1 MITCVLRKKV
11 SMLSQFLK
19 FLYEQLDFKNC
30 SRYSGRSTF
39 TNKLANSGADVRV
52 IVELDSQKSVQTTQR
67 YIDIN
72 DYFCSNVVDL
82 I

>member
-19 FLYEQLDFKNC
+19 FLYEQVDFKNF
-30 SRYSGRSTF
+30 SRYSGRNTF

-52 IVELDSQKSVQTTQR
+52 IVELDP
-67 YIDIN
+67 
-72 DYFCSNVVDL
+72 
-82 I
+82 